1 MRIVCVIASCLLLA
15 AAAGCGSAGDDGRID
30 VVAAF
35 YPLAFAAER
44 IGGDRVSVTNLTP
57 PGAEP
62 HDVEL
67 TPQDVAEV
75 QRADVVL
82 YLSHGFQ
89 PALERAL
96 EGARGERVDVLDG
109 LPLRAPGDAHVWL
122 DPTLFAHVVARVGK
136 ALDESAAA
144 RSLEADLR
152 RLDGEFQSGLRSCR
166 VRRLVTA
173 HAAFGYLAE
182 RYHLRPM
189 SITGLEP
196 GAEPGAKTLLEL
208 TERIRRHRV
217 STVFAEKLLSPELA
231 ETLAREAGV
240 TVAVLDPIE
249 GLTEEE
255 ADRGEDYFSLMRR
268 NLATLRKAL
277 GCR

>member
-1 MRIVCVIASCLLLA
+1 MRIVYVIASCLALV
-15 AAAGCGSAGDDGRID
+15 AAAGCGSSGNDGRLD

-57 PGAEP
+57 AGAEP

-82 YLSHGFQ
+82 YLSQGFQ

-96 EGARGERVDVLDG
+96 EGARGEKVDVLEG
-109 LPLRAPGDAHVWL
+109 LPVRAPGDAHVWL
-122 DPTLFAHVVARVGK
+122 DPTLFARVVARVGK
-136 ALDESAAA
+136 ALDAPAAA
-144 RSLEADLR
+144 RALESDLR
-152 RLDGEFQSGLRSCR
+152 RLDDEYRAGLRSCR
-166 VRRLVTA
+166 VHRLVTA
-173 HAAFGYLAE
+173 HAAFGYLAD
-182 RYHLRPM
+182 RYHLRPI

-196 GAEPGAKTLLEL
+196 GTEPGAKTLVDL
-208 TERIRRHRV
+208 TERIRRYHV
-217 STVFAEKLLSPELA
+217 STVFAEKLVSPELA

-249 GLTEEE
+249 GLTDDE
-255 ADRGEDYFSLMRR
+255 AGRGEDYFSLMRR
-268 NLATLRKAL
+268 NLAALRKAL